1 MSNTDDQRAAFEAWV
16 NGRWSTD
23 KIPDWSNEY
32 KSAMTHVA
40 WMAWQA
46 AIEHAKKTMGER
58 N

>member
-46 AIEHAKKTMGER
+46 AIEHAS
-58 N
+58 